1 MEHNYLTLIEHFH
14 ESLYLIFITM
24 RDNYYCPFV
33 DEEAQMSTNLPEVR
47 KPGSDSFGFKPVS
60 LALEPMLT
68 VVL

>member
-1 MEHNYLTLIEHFH
+1 
-14 ESLYLIFITM
+14 M

-33 DEEAQMSTNLPEVR
+33 DEEAQMSTNLPKVR